1 MNWLGIMI
9 CFSLLSSCGLRERE
23 KQLQQ
28 KTQDIN
34 QKEQQLLLREK
45 EVQMRLEE
53 VEKREK
59 KLDSNG
65 TMVLRDTV
73 AINPDFLG
81 EWDVRMQ
88 CIETNCSGSAVGD
101 TKLETWLIEQKDNDI
116 IARAIANNAL
126 VRAYTGNFNGNMLFL
141 SSIQQDTDQKLLSKM
156 TVRLQKTKEKQL
168 EGQREIQR
176 EDGCKILY
184 SLDLKLKEK
193 K

>member
-1 MNWLGIMI
+1 MNWLGILI

-28 KTQDIN
+28 KTQEIN
-34 QKEQQLLLREK
+34 QKEQQLLLKEK
-45 EVQMRLEE
+45 ELQTRLEE
-53 VEKREK
+53 IEKREN
-59 KLDSNG
+59 KLDSSG
-65 TMVLRDTV
+65 SLVLRDTV

-88 CIETNCSGSAVGD
+88 CTETTCSGSAVGD

-116 IARAIANNAL
+116 VARAMANNTLAR
-126 VRAYTGNFNGNMLFL
+126 VYTGSFNGNMLQL
-141 SSIQQDTDQKLLSKM
+141 TSIQQDTDQKVLSKM
-156 TVRLQKTKEKQL
+156 TVRLQKTKDKQL
-168 EGQREIQR
+168 EGRREIQR

-184 SLDLKLKEK
+184 ALELKLKEK